1 MTMLLDSFF
10 DWCTRLEGEAARRT
24 IDVLLRTID
33 TYDAVTA
40 ERTLSAMT
48 ELDLS
53 CSDISDVRVLGLLTN
68 LTKLDLSDN
77 EISDVSPLASLTN
90 LTTLCLS
97 ENKIADISALQSLT
111 GLTRLAL
118 FNNEISDISHL
129 TSLVDLT
136 ILELGGNQISNI
148 DPLASLVNLT
158 NLELYRNEIT
168 DITSL
173 GSLTNLVTLHLFENR
188 IIDITPLG
196 SPIKLETLD
205 IRNNW
210 IADIS
215 ALRSLTSL
223 IELDISR
230 NHITD
235 ISTLRSL
242 TSVKK
247 LNTEGN
253 LVRALYIA
261 DSFSNKHLSF
271 STAPIDVEK
280 ATEAV
285 LTAYAAFGLK
295 QPEVIICH
303 SPRDAYIQI
312 SDFVKRKGSKNPLK
326 GRELLGEP
334 INWTRLSTSIVEE
347 FANSIIWAEELV
359 GIKNQFESSEDIL
372 GLLLFELV
380 SSHEN
385 VAYKKREKL
394 PVPRWYM
401 TTFETI
407 KTFFEEIYLTEL
419 YISSLNAE
427 LSQEAQNIL
436 HCQKQFSENCGFTL
450 SFENICAIC
459 DRPRHWRF
467 DSQNRLHGEGVPAI
481 EFSDGWKFYLHHGVR
496 LPEIYG
502 KVHPNQWQPQWLLE
516 EKNAG
521 LKRVLIE
528 GIGYDRIC
536 QELEA
541 KQINSWR
548 EYVLL
553 RIDDADLEP
562 ICLLKM
568 TCPSTGFIHALRV
581 PPDMKSAK
589 EAITWVNW
597 GIDPGQ
603 FTVQT

>member
-1 MTMLLDSFF
+1 MLFNSFV
-10 DWCTRLEGEAARRT
+10 DWCTRLECLGREARYT
-24 IDVLLRTID
+24 IEVLLRLAG

-40 ERTLSAMT
+40 EKTLFAMT

-77 EISDVSPLASLTN
+77 KISDVSPLASLTN

-97 ENKIADISALQSLT
+97 ENEIADISALQSLT
-111 GLTRLAL
+111 RLTRLTL
-118 FNNEISDISHL
+118 FNNEISDTSSLASL
-129 TSLVDLT
+129 TNLT
-136 ILELGGNQISNI
+136 VLELGANQISNI
-148 DPLASLVNLT
+148 DPLASLISLT

-173 GSLTNLVTLHLFENR
+173 GSLTNLVELHLFENR
-188 IIDITPLG
+188 ITDITPFDSL
-196 SPIKLETLD
+196 IKVETLD

-215 ALRSLTSL
+215 ALHPLTSL
-223 IELDISR
+223 TELDISR

-235 ISTLRSL
+235 ISALRSL
-242 TSVKK
+242 VSIKK
-247 LNTEGN
+247 LDVQGN
-253 LVRALYIA
+253 PIRALDIS
-261 DSFSNKHLSF
+261 DFLSKKYLTF
-271 STAPIDVEK
+271 STAPIDTKK
-280 ATEAV
+280 AIEAV
-285 LTAYAAFGLK
+285 LGIYAVFGIK
-295 QPEVIICH
+295 QPEVIVCR
-303 SPRDAYIQI
+303 SPRDAYIQL
-312 SDFVKRKGSKNPLK
+312 SNYVKCKNSKNYLEA
-326 GRELLGEP
+326 RRLLGEA
-334 INWTRLSTSIVEE
+334 INWTRLSTPIIEK
-347 FANSIIWAEELV
+347 FANSIVWNEELAD
-359 GIKNQFESSEDIL
+359 IKKQFESSNNIL
-372 GLLLFELV
+372 GLLLYELV
-380 SSHEN
+380 SDDEIT
-385 VAYKKREKL
+385 VCKKGEKPPIPIML
-394 PVPRWYM
+394 M
-401 TTFETI
+401 TSLETTFI
-407 KTFFEEIYLTEL
+407 EEIYLTEL
-419 YISSLNAE
+419 YIFSINFDSSKKTQKM
-427 LSQEAQNIL
+427 LS
-436 HCQKQFSENCGFTL
+436 CQKQISENCGFIL

-496 LPEIYG
+496 LPEAYG

-521 LKRVLIE
+521 LRRILIE

-536 QELEA
+536 QELET
-541 KQINSWR
+541 KEIDSWR

-581 PPDMKSAK
+581 PPDMKSARK
-589 EAITWVNW
+589 AISWVNW
-597 GIDPGQ
+597 GVDPEQ